1 MLCTGHLP
9 EVMIMPGEARASA
22 RPLPRLAR
30 LLMSRNDLRRP
41 SDRIE
46 RAVLVTLAAAFLAAV
61 VAASVVGAHMYNS
74 QRATDARLRPAVAV
88 LAQSGPTEIL
98 TGSWQARAR
107 WRAPDGRPRAGY
119 LTTLTAPGIWNAA
132 AGTRVPV
139 WLTSSGEPAAPPP
152 GQMTIILN
160 AFLIPFSGAGGVGIG
175 LIICYRLCR
184 LALDRW
190 RLAAWESDW
199 ALIGP
204 RWTSRR

>member
-1 MLCTGHLP
+1 MLATGHLP
-9 EVMIMPGEARASA
+9 EVMIMPGDERPPA

-30 LLMSRNDLRRP
+30 LLATRNELRRP
-41 SDRIE
+41 SDQIE
-46 RAVLVTLAAAFLAAV
+46 RAVVVTFAAAFLAAV
-61 VAASVVGAHMYNS
+61 VAASFVGLRMYQS

-98 TGSWQARAR
+98 NGSWQVRAR
-107 WRAPDGRPRAGY
+107 WRAPDGRARAGY
-119 LTTLTAPGIWNAA
+119 LTTVDAPGIWNAA

-139 WLTSSGEPAAPPP
+139 WLTSSGQPAAAPP
-152 GQMTIILN
+152 GRTTVLLN
-160 AFLIPFSGAGGVGIG
+160 AFLIPGSGAGGVGIV

-184 LALDRW
+184 LVLDRR

-199 ALIGP
+199 AMIGP